1 VRLTGVTFFEMKSN
15 RRQFLRGLGAGIAV
29 PTFETFLPKTTVA
42 AEAGGLATT
51 ASGMPLRTAFL
62 YKPNGVN
69 VAKWTPKGT
78 GKDYQLNATHEPY
91 AKFKDDFHLISHLEH
106 ENGTSGGDGG
116 GDHAR
121 ANASF
126 LTGVRPRKTAG
137 ADIKLGMSVD
147 QLIARAV
154 GDQTRFS
161 SLELT
166 CDGVRKSGVCDS
178 GYSCAYQYNLS
189 WRSDTTP
196 MTPEENPRHVFERLF
211 GSGSKEERQK
221 SFAIRNQQQRSILD
235 FVMEDAQQLNKQLG
249 RNDQLKLDEY
259 MTGVREIERRI
270 EKAER
275 FGLPEAPDVAVPEGV
290 PSSYEEHIRL
300 MMDMMVLAF
309 ETDSTRVATFL
320 LAHDG
325 SNRNFSE
332 IGVSDGHHSV
342 SHHRQN
348 PQALEKLAKIDLFY
362 SRQFAYF
369 LHQLK
374 SRKDADGKSLLH
386 NSMVVW
392 GSGLADPDRHRHSE
406 LPIIVAGQGGGA
418 IKTGLHTDLG
428 EDTPMCNL
436 FLSLLD
442 RVGVKEERFGDS
454 TGPLGILG

>member
-1 VRLTGVTFFEMKSN
+1 MNPSID
-15 RRQFLRGLGAGIAV
+15 RRTLLRGIGAGISLPV
-29 PTFETFLPKTTVA
+29 FESFLPA
-42 AEAGGLATT
+42 AARAEGASATATT

-69 VAKWTPKGT
+69 VEKWKPTGT
-78 GKDYQLNATHEPY
+78 GRDYQLNVTHEPY
-91 AKFKDDFHLISHLEH
+91 AQFKDDFHLISHLEH

-137 ADIKLGMSVD
+137 ADIKLGVSVD
-147 QLIARAV
+147 QVIANQI
-154 GDQTRFS
+154 GDKTRFS
-161 SLELT
+161 SLELS

-178 GYSCAYQYNLS
+178 GYSCAYQFNLS

-196 MTPEENPRHVFERLF
+196 MTPESNPRHVFERLF
-211 GSGSKEERQK
+211 GAGSKEERKK
-221 SFAIRNQQQRSILD
+221 SFALRNESQRSILD
-235 FVMEDAQQLNKQLG
+235 FVLEDARQLNRQLG

-270 EKAER
+270 QKAEK
-275 FGLPEAPDVAVPEGV
+275 FGLPDDPGVPAPDGV
-290 PSSYEEHIRL
+290 PSSYEEHMRL

-320 LAHDG
+320 MAHDG
-325 SNRNFSE
+325 SNRSFKE
-332 IGVSDGHHSV
+332 IGVPDGHHTI

-348 PQALEKLAKIDLFY
+348 PESLEKLAKIDLFY

-369 LHQLK
+369 LNQLK
-374 SRKDADGKSLLH
+374 LKKDADGKSLLY
-386 NSMVVW
+386 NSQIVF
-392 GSGLADPDRHRHSE
+392 GGGLSDPDRHRHNE
-406 LPIIVAGQGGGA
+406 LPVIVAGQGGGA

-428 EDTPMCNL
+428 QDTPMSNL
-436 FLSLLD
+436 FLD
-442 RVGVKEERFGDS
+442 MIHRVGIKEERFGDS
-454 TGPLGILG
+454 TGRLGILS